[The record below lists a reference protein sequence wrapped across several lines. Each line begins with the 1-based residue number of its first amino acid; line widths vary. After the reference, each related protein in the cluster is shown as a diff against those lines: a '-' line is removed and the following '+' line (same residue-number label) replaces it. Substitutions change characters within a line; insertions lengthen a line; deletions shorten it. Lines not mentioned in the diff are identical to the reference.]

1 MNKDM
6 MRAGLLMAPRKFTIA
21 DVVRPEPGPKQ
32 VCVRLE
38 GCGVCA
44 SNLAPWEGAPWFS
57 YPMEAGTPGH
67 EGWGRVYSSGSAVTR
82 FRSGARVGL
91 LSQHAFA
98 EYDVVDEDLVVEL
111 PESLHS
117 EPFPAEP
124 LGCAVNV
131 FRRANI
137 SKGQT
142 VAVVGIGFL
151 GAIVLRLAA
160 LADARVIAIT
170 RKPGSLDL
178 ARRYGA
184 RECIPMNDHWR
195 IVERIKQLTAGRFCD
210 VVVEA
215 TGQQWP
221 LDLSAEIT
229 AERGRMVVAGYH
241 QGGPRQVNMQ
251 LWNWRGLDVVNAH
264 ERDPAVYLLG
274 MQAAVD
280 LIARGELDP
289 APLYTHYY
297 PLERIG
303 DAFETAA
310 ARPGGFIKAL
320 VTFRS

>member
-1 MNKDM
+1 MKKDM
-6 MRAGLLMAPRKFTIA
+6 MRAAILTAPRKFTIA
-21 DVVRPEPGPKQ
+21 QLVRPEPGPKQ

-44 SNLAPWEGAPWFS
+44 SNLASWEGAPWFS

-67 EGWGRVYSSGSAVTR
+67 EGWGRVYGSGGAVTR
-82 FRSGARVGL
+82 FRPGSRVGL

-98 EYDVVDEDLVVEL
+98 EYDVVDEELVVGL
-111 PESLHS
+111 PESLNKM
-117 EPFPAEP
+117 PFPAEP

-137 SKGQT
+137 SEGQT
-142 VAVVGIGFL
+142 IAIVGIGFL
-151 GAIVLRLAA
+151 GAVVLRLAA
-160 LADARVIAIT
+160 LAGARVIAIT
-170 RKPGSLDL
+170 RKPESLDL

-184 RECIPMNDHWR
+184 HECIPMNDHWQ
-195 IVERIKQLTAGRFCD
+195 IIERVKQLTSGRFCD

-229 AERGRMVVAGYH
+229 ADRSRMVVAGYH

-251 LWNWRGLDVVNAH
+251 LWNWRGLEVVSAH

-310 ARPGGFIKAL
+310 SRPGGFMKAL
-320 VTFRS
+320 ITFRS

>member
-1 MNKDM
+1 
-6 MRAGLLMAPRKFTIA
+6 MRAALLSAPRKFTIV
-21 DVVRPEPGPKQ
+21 DVVRPEPEAKQ

-44 SNLAPWEGAPWFS
+44 SNLPPWEGAPWFS

-67 EGWGRVYSSGSAVTR
+67 EGWGRVYSSGPAVTR
-82 FRSGARVGL
+82 FLPGVRVGL

-98 EYDVVDEDLVVEL
+98 EYDVVEEDLVVEL
-111 PESLHS
+111 PESLHRK
-117 EPFPAEP
+117 PFPAEP

-131 FRRANI
+131 FHRANI

-142 VAVVGIGFL
+142 IAVVGVGFL

-160 LADARVIAIT
+160 LADVRVIAIT
-170 RKPGSLDL
+170 RKPESLDL

-184 RECIPMNDHWR
+184 HECIPMNDHWQ
-195 IVERIKQLTAGRFCD
+195 IVERVKQLTAGRFCD

-229 AERGRMVVAGYH
+229 AERGRMIVAGYH
-241 QGGPRQVNMQ
+241 QGGLRQVNMQ
-251 LWNWRGLDVVNAH
+251 LWNWRGLDVINAH
-264 ERDPAVYLLG
+264 ERDPAVYLQG

-303 DAFETAA
+303 EAFETAA
-310 ARPGGFIKAL
+310 GRPGGFMKAL